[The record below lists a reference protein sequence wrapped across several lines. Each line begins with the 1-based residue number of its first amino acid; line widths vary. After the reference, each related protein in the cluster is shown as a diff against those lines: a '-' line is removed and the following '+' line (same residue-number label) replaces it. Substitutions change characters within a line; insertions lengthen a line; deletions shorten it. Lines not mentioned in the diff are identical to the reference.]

1 MKYEE
6 QQMLNDTQEQLN
18 VENDGLTLE
27 ELQGFI
33 GSQIRDAVNYID
45 DTVSPNR
52 AEATKYFRGE
62 PFKNEED
69 GRSTVVDMTVRD
81 TVGKIMPALLRVFF
95 GQDKV
100 CEFTPQTAGDIPFA
114 AWATDYVNYVLTKDN
129 N

>member
-95 GQDKV
+95 RPG
-100 CEFTPQTAGDIPFA
+100 
-114 AWATDYVNYVLTKDN
+114 
-129 N
+129 